1 MSRDSESVHSGYQ
14 ISLEY
19 DLVQINSKNVQSIED
34 IYSQKDELSS
44 LLTAW
49 RDKVSKGSVS
59 STSRCPTIL
68 AYICDAGL
76 AGNTLSFKALKG
88 KDRLRANTLKEICA
102 RVDIGLYLAKL
113 KRYHTRY
120 CDNDDDD

>member
-1 MSRDSESVHSGYQ
+1 VSRDSESVHSGYQ
-14 ISLEY
+14 LSLEY

-49 RDKVSKGSVS
+49 RDNLSSVS

-68 AYICDAGL
+68 AYIYDTGL

-113 KRYHTRY
+113 KRYHTGY

>member
-14 ISLEY
+14 LSLEY

-49 RDKVSKGSVS
+49 RDNLSKGSVS

-68 AYICDAGL
+68 AYIYDTGL
-76 AGNTLSFKALKG
+76 AGNTLSFKALRG

-113 KRYHTRY
+113 KRYHTGY